1 MLRYF
6 GRRTAAVGAIRN
18 LQSINFNSAKK
29 CGEKLLNNFRTKNG
43 VNEDDK
49 RRERQ
54 SSEEQNYG
62 FGGIFKKTQF
72 CMNEQNK
79 KTNYCSQAQFVN
91 HRIFNQLMTSDMR
104 DLLADQIGCKKF
116 KFNTNSI
123 VYLIS
128 ALDTTCGDS
137 DKNKT
142 NFILKK
148 LNSQTNISAKKERI
162 KLDSF
167 QCSFKFCTIASQK
180 QSTSQQIQ
188 TKAHQPVIIQSD
200 FETISDLKNKKS
212 AHFHYQENFLNKKS
226 TNDSYFFGQKQNHID
241 QEQIIKSLQNQQVNM
256 SSDVYYSPPP
266 SEEIMNNKIKIIGD
280 LENKNEFQIKEN
292 QEKSNEIIQ
301 DCERKEELSS
311 NLKVD
316 KELDQF
322 QKTKLVQN
330 QFNQLEIQQTQAKTA
345 TNLNEKTLLINTN
358 KSNNLLQEEQLQ
370 QIHKQ
375 QSISSTSFTNLTQ
388 RDSNC
393 TVSDNNLPFSPPE
406 KVPGS
411 PLLSGS
417 ESPDLPSSAQSQA
430 KNVKS
435 ASKKYDTASDSAHSE
450 SERCI
455 PAGKSPLK
463 TDKQMLRNK
472 VRSNTYKI
480 ERKIGDGCSSVVY
493 LAKEM
498 DELNNILS
506 NNLIAIKKFKKR
518 KEHHFESEHKILS
531 LINGQHPNIIK
542 IQSINTSQM
551 EIQSD
556 YCPNGDLLDFVIKR
570 GALRES
576 QARFFFKGVSKA
588 VQYLQ
593 QRNICHRDLKLENI
607 LLDASFNPVVIDFAF
622 AAFNKPNL
630 TDFIGTDGYQAP
642 EIILKYPYCGFAAD
656 NFSLGVML
664 FEMVMGKPPF
674 QHAKLDQGLYKKF
687 TQENVEYWEVFKK
700 YQNPSD
706 QLKDLINKLLES
718 EPQNRISIDE
728 VLQHP
733 WMSENNQIEQI
744 LM

>member
-6 GRRTAAVGAIRN
+6 GRRTAAVSAIRN
-18 LQSINFNSAKK
+18 LQCLHFNSAKK
-29 CGEKLLNNFRTKNG
+29 CEEKLQDNFRTKNG
-43 VNEDDK
+43 VNEGEK
-49 RRERQ
+49 KREREVR
-54 SSEEQNYG
+54 EEQNYG
-62 FGGIFKKTQF
+62 FEGIFKKTQF
-72 CMNEQNK
+72 RMNEQNNN
-79 KTNYCSQAQFVN
+79 TNYYSQTQFVN
-91 HRIFNQLMTSDMR
+91 HRIFNQLMTSEVR
-104 DLLADQIGCKKF
+104 DLLADQLECKKF
-116 KFNTNSI
+116 KFNTDSI

-148 LNSQTNISAKKERI
+148 LNSQTNIPAKKERI

-167 QCSFKFCTIASQK
+167 KCSFKFCTIASQK
-180 QSTSQQIQ
+180 HSASSQNLNKI
-188 TKAHQPVIIQSD
+188 HQPVIIQSD

-212 AHFHYQENFLNKKS
+212 AHFHYQENFQNNS
-226 TNDSYFFGQKQNHID
+226 TNDSYFFGQKQDQLD
-241 QEQIIKSLQNQQVNM
+241 QEQIIKNLLNQQVNM
-256 SSDVYYSPPP
+256 SSEICYPQSEEKQEVINNNNNKII
-266 SEEIMNNKIKIIGD
+266 EEIMKH
-280 LENKNEFQIKEN
+280 KNEFQIKEN

-301 DCERKEELSS
+301 DCEELSS
-311 NLKVD
+311 NLIVD
-316 KELDQF
+316 KVLDQF

-330 QFNQLEIQQTQAKTA
+330 QFNQLEIQQAQSKSA

-358 KSNNLLQEEQLQ
+358 KSNNLFQEEQLQ

-375 QSISSTSFTNLTQ
+375 QSISSTTFTTLTQ

-393 TVSDNNLPFSPPE
+393 TISDNNLPLSPPE
-406 KVPGS
+406 KAPGS

-417 ESPDLPSSAQSQA
+417 ESPDLQNSAQSQVKNA
-430 KNVKS
+430 KS
-435 ASKKYDTASDSAHSE
+435 SSKKFDTASDSVHSE

-463 TDKQMLRNK
+463 TDKQTMLRNK

-570 GALRES
+570 GALKES
-576 QARFFFKGVSKA
+576 QARFFFKSVAKA

-607 LLDASFNPVVIDFAF
+607 LLDASYNPVVIDFAF

-706 QLKDLINKLLES
+706 EAKDLINKLLES
-718 EPQNRISIDE
+718 EPTNRISIED

-733 WMSENNQIEQI
+733 WLSESNQIEQI
-744 LM
+744 QI

>member
-1 MLRYF
+1 MIRYY
-6 GRRTAAVGAIRN
+6 GRRNAAVGALRN
-18 LQSINFNSAKK
+18 LQSFNFNSAKK
-29 CGEKLLNNFRTKNG
+29 CGEKLQNNFRTENA
-43 VNEDDK
+43 VNEDGK
-49 RRERQ
+49 RREREVM
-54 SSEEQNYG
+54 EEQNYG

-72 CMNEQNK
+72 CMNEQNN
-79 KTNYCSQAQFVN
+79 KTNYYSQSQFVN
-91 HRIFNQLMTSDMR
+91 HRIFNQLMTSEVR
-104 DLLADQIGCKKF
+104 DLLAGQQEFKKF
-116 KFNTNSI
+116 KFNSDSI

-142 NFILKK
+142 NFILKN

-167 QCSFKFCTIASQK
+167 KCSFKFCTTTSQK
-180 QSTSQQIQ
+180 HSTSSQIQ
-188 TKAHQPVIIQSD
+188 AKVHQPVIIQSD

-212 AHFHYQENFLNKKS
+212 AHFHYQENFQNKS
-226 TNDSYFFGQKQNHID
+226 INDSYFFGQKQNHINL
-241 QEQIIKSLQNQQVNM
+241 EQILTSLLNQQVNM
-256 SSDVYYSPPP
+256 N
-266 SEEIMNNKIKIIGD
+266 SEIYNPHLGENQEVINNKIKIID
-280 LENKNEFQIKEN
+280 DMENKDEFQIKEN

-301 DCERKEELSS
+301 DCEELSS
-311 NLKVD
+311 NLRVD
-316 KELDQF
+316 KESNQF
-322 QKTKLVQN
+322 QKAKLVQN
-330 QFNQLEIQQTQAKTA
+330 QFNQLETKTA

-375 QSISSTSFTNLTQ
+375 LSISSTSYTTLTQ

-393 TVSDNNLPFSPPE
+393 TISDNNLPFSPPE
-406 KVPGS
+406 KAPGS
-411 PLLSGS
+411 PLFSGS
-417 ESPDLPSSAQSQA
+417 ESPDYPSSAQSQVN
-430 KNVKS
+430 NVKS
-435 ASKKYDTASDSAHSE
+435 SSKKYDTASDSVQSE

-455 PAGKSPLK
+455 QAGKSPFK
-463 TDKQMLRNK
+463 ADKQMLRNK

-542 IQSINTSQM
+542 IQSINPSKM

-556 YCPNGDLLDFVIKR
+556 YCPNGDLLDFLIKR

-588 VQYLQ
+588 VQFLQ

-622 AAFNKPNL
+622 ATFNKPNL
-630 TDFIGTDGYQAP
+630 NDFVGTDGYQAP

-664 FEMVMGKPPF
+664 FEMIMGKPPF

-700 YQNPSD
+700 YQSPSNEV
-706 QLKDLINKLLES
+706 KDLINKLLES
-718 EPQNRISIDE
+718 EPVNRISIDD
-728 VLQHP
+728 VQQHP
-733 WMSENNQIEQI
+733 WLSESNQIEQI
-744 LM
+744 QI